1 MKRVFVSD
9 GKIYVKD
16 DAKKTSNEKALHD
29 KIQRLE
35 SKVDELL
42 KESSPEEK
50 EKQEL
55 MKRLSAIFPRRDTVT
70 RTSKE
75 PWKKSFP
82 KALRKRDYD

>member
-55 MKRLSAIFPRRDTVT
+55 MKRLSAIRHR
-70 RTSKE
+70 
-75 PWKKSFP
+75 
-82 KALRKRDYD
+82 